1 MNEVT
6 DPLLAPEDAAVI
18 LGPPGKPAALA
29 TLQWWRYKGRGPK
42 YVKIGRH
49 VYYRES
55 ALREFIQRGEV
66 EASEATYG

>member
-1 MNEVT
+1 MNAVT
-6 DPLLAPEDAAVI
+6 DPLLSPEDAAEI
-18 LGPPGKPAALA
+18 LGPPGKPIPLA
-29 TLQWWRYKGRGPK
+29 TLQWWRYKRRGPK

-66 EASEATYG
+66 EVVEAAYA